1 MTRRSGAVSAKGR
14 RSRREPWREVLDE
27 YIEDPG
33 STNGKRAPTG
43 SSDDPVELD
52 DTPEQTATPR
62 RGGLDD
68 VADVDDRGRKY
79 VVEQAALP
87 VGDDGDDNP
96 EYAQLKAKATYRA
109 ELEADQPVQ
118 PGDIVEPVRLKP
130 AVLNNPAA
138 QMLDSGHG
146 FSVDDR
152 RSRPWKTAP
161 RTHCAHC
168 GGPMPPPDVSKYR
181 CEFDPDASETEL
193 ALIGLGQGPEDRVSA
208 QLWPGRY
215 EQLHGGCQC
224 SGCRLRWLVAKG
236 SERNVGNPPK
246 CCSPEHTRL
255 RDNERNAWKR
265 AVKRAE
271 KRGEEPP
278 PEPEDRGL
286 KFRPARGLRSSG
298 EGGGL
303 RYSAATGHRW
313 ELPRA

>member
-1 MTRRSGAVSAKGR
+1 VTTKGR
-14 RSRREPWREVLDE
+14 KRHAEPWRAVLGE

-33 STNGKRAPTG
+33 STNGKRAAAV

-96 EYAQLKAKATYRA
+96 EYAQPKEKISYRA
-109 ELEADQPVQ
+109 ELEADQPVR
-118 PGDIVEPVRLKP
+118 PGDIVEPVRAKP
-130 AVLNNPAA
+130 AVLSNPAA

-146 FSVDDR
+146 FSIDDR

-168 GGPMPPPDVSKYR
+168 GEPMPPPDVSKHR
-181 CEFDPDASETEL
+181 CEFDPDASEIEL
-193 ALIGLGQGPEDRVSA
+193 ALIGLGQGPEDR
-208 QLWPGRY
+208 LWPGRY

-224 SGCRLRWLVAKG
+224 SGCRLRWLMAKG
-236 SERNVGNPPK
+236 RERGVGNPSK
-246 CCSPEHTRL
+246 CCSTECKRK

-265 AVKRAE
+265 AVVSAE
-271 KRGEEPP
+271 KRGEPPP
-278 PEPEDRGL
+278 PEPEDKGL
-286 KFRPARGLRSSG
+286 KFLPSSGLRSSV
-298 EGGGL
+298 EGAGH
-303 RYSAATGHRW
+303 RYTAASGHRW
-313 ELPRA
+313 EAPRA